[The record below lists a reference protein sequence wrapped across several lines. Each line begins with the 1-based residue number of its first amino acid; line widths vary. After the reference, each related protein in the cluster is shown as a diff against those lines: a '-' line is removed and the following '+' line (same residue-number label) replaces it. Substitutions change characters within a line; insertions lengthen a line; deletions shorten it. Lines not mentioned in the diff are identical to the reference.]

1 MNTVKK
7 ALMERWS
14 TNAPAALS
22 VAGIQDKYIRENMA
36 KLMENQK
43 SQDVGSAL
51 NEDFGMGVGAPLGA
65 DQGIP
70 HGGDSKAVFA
80 PISLAL
86 VRRVFPQ
93 LFANVLVGVQPLS
106 GPVGLAF
113 ALRYIYKDAADP
125 NKLVEAAW
133 KAVPEYSGFS
143 GSTANTSGEPD
154 AGTGVDTQSAEAW
167 KITGDYTPDQVANRF
182 DSDPVMRG
190 KIPELGL
197 MFSRQ
202 SIVAKTRKLA
212 ASFSLESA
220 EDIKRMQ
227 GVEMMTEMVNVLQYE
242 MTAEIDR
249 ETIARCK
256 SLCKPIYCKAG
267 KANEVAE
274 GWVGRW
280 SQERY
285 SRIVGLIVKT
295 ANDIA
300 TATRRAAANIA
311 VVSPD
316 MASVLQ
322 QAAPFFNKVTA
333 EVNGSTATPEIG
345 TINGS
350 IKVYRDNYAVN
361 YNGVDNGEVLLAYKG
376 TGVSDCG
383 VVFCP
388 YVTGVVNQAIDPN
401 DFSPRVG
408 VMSRYAFANNMLGA
422 DNYYRLL
429 KFDTSSIWTMNDA
442 KNEYTF

>member
-7 ALMERWS
+7 ALMERW
-14 TNAPAALS
+14 TTKAPAVLS
-22 VAGIQDKYIRENMA
+22 IANIQDKYIRENMA
-36 KLMENQK
+36 KLMENQRY
-43 SQDVGSAL
+43 QDVGNAL

-70 HGGDSKAVFA
+70 HGGDAKAVFA

-113 ALRYIYKDAADP
+113 ALRYVYKDAGDP
-125 NKLVEAAW
+125 TKLVEAAW

-143 GSTANTSGEPD
+143 GSTANTSGKPD
-154 AGTGVDTQSAEAW
+154 AGTAVDTQSAESW
-167 KITGDYTPDQVANRF
+167 KITGDYDEIQTHNDF
-182 DSDPVMRG
+182 SSGIRG

-256 SLCKPIYCKAG
+256 SLCKPIFCKQG
-267 KANEVAE
+267 SSTDVDN
-274 GWVGRW
+274 GMIGRW

-285 SRIVGLIVKT
+285 SRIVGLIMKV

-322 QAAPFFNKVTA
+322 SAAPFFNKVTSD
-333 EVNGSTATPEIG
+333 VNGSTATPEIG

-350 IKVYRDNYAVN
+350 IKVYRDNYAA
-361 YNGVDNGEVLLAYKG
+361 NGVGQDNGEVLLAYKG

-429 KFDTSSIWTMNDA
+429 KFETEKIWAGATGD
-442 KNEYTF
+442 EFVF

>member
-7 ALMERWS
+7 ALMERW
-14 TNAPAALS
+14 TTQAPAVLS
-22 VAGIQDKYIRENMA
+22 IANIQDKYIRENMA
-36 KLMENQK
+36 KLMENQRY
-43 SQDVGSAL
+43 QDVGTAL

-113 ALRYIYKDAADP
+113 ALRYVYKDAGDP

-143 GSTANTSGEPD
+143 GSTANTSGAPD
-154 AGTGVDTQSAEAW
+154 AGTAVDTQSAESW
-167 KITGDYTPDQVANRF
+167 KITGDYDEIQTHNDF
-182 DSDPVMRG
+182 STGIRG

-256 SLCKPIYCKAG
+256 SLCKPIFCRAG
-267 KANEVAE
+267 VQADVNN
-274 GWVGRW
+274 GMIGRW

-285 SRIVGLIVKT
+285 SRIVGLIMKV

-300 TATRRAAANIA
+300 TATRRSAANIA

-322 QAAPFFNKVTA
+322 QAAQFFNKVTS

-345 TINGS
+345 TLNGS
-350 IKVYRDNYAVN
+350 IKVYRDNYAA
-361 YNGVDNGEVLLAYKG
+361 NGVGQDNGEVLLAYKG

-429 KFDTSSIWTMNDA
+429 KFETEKIWTG
-442 KNEYTF
+442 EGQEFVF

>member
-7 ALMERWS
+7 ALMERW
-14 TNAPAALS
+14 TTQAPAVLS
-22 VAGIQDKYIRENMA
+22 IANIQDKYIRENMA
-36 KLMENQK
+36 KLMENQRY
-43 SQDVGSAL
+43 QDVGTAL

-70 HGGDSKAVFA
+70 HGGDSRAVFA

-113 ALRYIYKDAADP
+113 ALRYVYKDAGDP

-143 GSTANTSGEPD
+143 GSTANTSGAPD
-154 AGTGVDTQSAEAW
+154 AGTAVDTQSAESW
-167 KITGDYTPDQVANRF
+167 KITGDYDEIQTHNDF
-182 DSDPVMRG
+182 STGIRG

-256 SLCKPIYCKAG
+256 SLCKPIFCRAG
-267 KANEVAE
+267 AAQDVSN
-274 GWVGRW
+274 GMIGRW

-285 SRIVGLIVKT
+285 SRIVGLIMKVT
-295 ANDIA
+295 NDIA
-300 TATRRAAANIA
+300 TATRRSAANIA

-322 QAAPFFNKVTA
+322 QAAPFFNKVTS

-345 TINGS
+345 TLNGS
-350 IKVYRDNYAVN
+350 IKVYRDNYAA
-361 YNGVDNGEVLLAYKG
+361 NGVGQDNGEVLLAYKG

-429 KFDTSSIWTMNDA
+429 KFETEKIWA
-442 KNEYTF
+442 GEGQEFVF

>member
-7 ALMERWS
+7 ALMERW
-14 TNAPAALS
+14 TTQAPAVLS
-22 VAGIQDKYIRENMA
+22 IANIQDKYIRENMA
-36 KLMENQK
+36 KLMENQRY
-43 SQDVGSAL
+43 QDVGTAL

-113 ALRYIYKDAADP
+113 ALRYVYKDAGDP

-143 GSTANTSGEPD
+143 GSTANTSGAPD
-154 AGTGVDTQSAEAW
+154 AGTAVDTQSAESW
-167 KITGDYTPDQVANRF
+167 KITGDYDEIQTHNDF
-182 DSDPVMRG
+182 STGIRG

-256 SLCKPIYCKAG
+256 SLCKPIFCRAG
-267 KANEVAE
+267 DTNDVNN
-274 GWVGRW
+274 GMIGRW

-285 SRIVGLIVKT
+285 SRIVGLIMKV

-300 TATRRAAANIA
+300 TATRRSAANIA

-322 QAAPFFNKVTA
+322 QAAPFFNKVTS

-345 TINGS
+345 TLNGA
-350 IKVYRDNYAVN
+350 IKVYRDNYAA
-361 YNGVDNGEVLLAYKG
+361 NGIGQDNGEVLLAYKG

-429 KFDTSSIWTMNDA
+429 KFETQKIWAGADDN
-442 KNEYTF
+442 FVF

>member
-7 ALMERWS
+7 ALMERW
-14 TNAPAALS
+14 TTQAPAVLS
-22 VAGIQDKYIRENMA
+22 IANIQDKYIRENMA
-36 KLMENQK
+36 KLMENQRY
-43 SQDVGSAL
+43 QDVGTAL

-113 ALRYIYKDAADP
+113 ALRYVYKDAGDP

-143 GSTANTSGEPD
+143 GSTANTSGAPD
-154 AGTGVDTQSAEAW
+154 TGTAVDTQSAESW
-167 KITGDYTPDQVANRF
+167 KITGDYDEIQTHNDF
-182 DSDPVMRG
+182 STGIRG

-256 SLCKPIYCKAG
+256 SLCKPIFCRAG
-267 KANEVAE
+267 NNTDVEN
-274 GWVGRW
+274 GMIGRW

-285 SRIVGLIVKT
+285 SRIVGLIMKV

-300 TATRRAAANIA
+300 TATRRSAANIA

-322 QAAPFFNKVTA
+322 QAAPFFNKVTS

-345 TINGS
+345 TLNGA
-350 IKVYRDNYAVN
+350 IKVYRDNYAA
-361 YNGVDNGEVLLAYKG
+361 NGIGQDNGEVLLAYKG

-429 KFDTSSIWTMNDA
+429 KFETEKIWA
-442 KNEYTF
+442 GEGQEFVF

>member
-7 ALMERWS
+7 ALMERW
-14 TNAPAALS
+14 TTKAPAVLS
-22 VAGIQDKYIRENMA
+22 IANIQDKYIRENMA
-36 KLMENQK
+36 KLMENQRY
-43 SQDVGSAL
+43 QDVGNAL

-70 HGGDSKAVFA
+70 HGGDAKAVFA

-113 ALRYIYKDAADP
+113 ALRYVYKDAGDP
-125 NKLVEAAW
+125 TKLVEAAW

-143 GSTANTSGEPD
+143 GSTANTSGKPD
-154 AGTGVDTQSAEAW
+154 AGTAVDTQSAESW
-167 KITGDYTPDQVANRF
+167 KITGDYDEIQTHNDF
-182 DSDPVMRG
+182 STGIRG

-256 SLCKPIYCKAG
+256 SLCKPIFCKQG
-267 KANEVAE
+267 TSTDVDN
-274 GWVGRW
+274 GMIGRW

-285 SRIVGLIVKT
+285 SRIVGLIMKV

-322 QAAPFFNKVTA
+322 SAAPFFNKVTSD
-333 EVNGSTATPEIG
+333 VNGSTATPEIG
-345 TINGS
+345 TLNGS
-350 IKVYRDNYAVN
+350 IKVYRDNYAA
-361 YNGVDNGEVLLAYKG
+361 NGVGQDNGEVLLAYKG

-429 KFDTSSIWTMNDA
+429 KFETEKIWAGATSD
-442 KNEYTF
+442 EFVF

>member
-7 ALMERWS
+7 ALMERW
-14 TNAPAALS
+14 TTKAPAVLS
-22 VAGIQDKYIRENMA
+22 VANIQDKYIRENMA

-51 NEDFGMGVGAPLGA
+51 NEDFSMGVGAPLGA

-113 ALRYIYKDAADP
+113 ALRYIYKDAGDP

-167 KITGDYTPDQVANRF
+167 KITGDYDEIQTHNDF
-182 DSDPVMRG
+182 STGLRG

-256 SLCKPIYCKAG
+256 SLCKPIVCKAG
-267 KANEVAE
+267 DTQAVND

-285 SRIVGLIVKT
+285 SRIVGLIMKT
-295 ANDIA
+295 GNDIA

-322 QAAPFFNKVTA
+322 QAAPFFNKVTHD
-333 EVNGSTATPEIG
+333 VNGSTATPEIG

-361 YNGVDNGEVLLAYKG
+361 YAGVDNGEVLLAYKG

-429 KFDTSSIWTMNDA
+429 KFDTKSIWAGVDG
-442 KNEYTF
+442 ESYTF

>member
-7 ALMERWS
+7 ALMERW
-14 TNAPAALS
+14 TTKAPAVLS
-22 VAGIQDKYIRENMA
+22 IANIQDKYIRENMA
-36 KLMENQK
+36 KLMENQRF
-43 SQDVGSAL
+43 QDIGNAL

-113 ALRYIYKDAADP
+113 ALRYVYKDAGDP

-143 GSTANTSGEPD
+143 GSTANTSGAPD
-154 AGTGVDTQSAEAW
+154 AGTAVDTQSAESW
-167 KITGDYTPDQVANRF
+167 KITGDYDEIQTHNDFSTGV
-182 DSDPVMRG
+182 RG

-256 SLCKPIYCKAG
+256 SLCKPIFCKAG
-267 KANEVAE
+267 NTTDVNN
-274 GWVGRW
+274 GFVGRW

-285 SRIVGLIVKT
+285 SRIVGLIMKT

-300 TATRRAAANIA
+300 TATRRSAANIA

-322 QAAPFFNKVTA
+322 QAAPFFNKVTS

-345 TINGS
+345 TINGA
-350 IKVYRDNYAVN
+350 IKVYRDNYAA
-361 YNGVDNGEVLLAYKG
+361 NGIGQDNGEVLLAYKG

-429 KFDTSSIWTMNDA
+429 KFETQKIWA
-442 KNEYTF
+442 GEGQEFVF

>member
-7 ALMERWS
+7 ALMERW
-14 TNAPAALS
+14 TTKAPAVLS
-22 VAGIQDKYIRENMA
+22 IANIQDKYIRENMA
-36 KLMENQK
+36 KLMENQRF
-43 SQDVGSAL
+43 QDIGNAL

-113 ALRYIYKDAADP
+113 ALRYVYKDAGDP

-143 GSTANTSGEPD
+143 GSTANTSGAPD
-154 AGTGVDTQSAEAW
+154 AGTAVDTQSAESW
-167 KITGDYTPDQVANRF
+167 KITGDYDEIQTHNDF
-182 DSDPVMRG
+182 STGIRG

-256 SLCKPIYCKAG
+256 SLCKPIFCKAG
-267 KANEVAE
+267 QKTDVDN
-274 GWVGRW
+274 GMIGRW

-285 SRIVGLIVKT
+285 SRIVGLIMKT

-300 TATRRAAANIA
+300 TATRRSAANIA

-322 QAAPFFNKVTA
+322 QAAPFFNKVTSD
-333 EVNGSTATPEIG
+333 VNGSTATPEIG
-345 TINGS
+345 TLNGA

-361 YNGVDNGEVLLAYKG
+361 YQGVDNGEVLLAYKG

-429 KFDTSSIWTMNDA
+429 KIDTASIWADTQNPDQ
-442 KNEYTF
+442 YVF

>member
-7 ALMERWS
+7 ALMERW
-14 TNAPAALS
+14 TTQAPAVLS
-22 VAGIQDKYIRENMA
+22 IANIQDKYIRENMA
-36 KLMENQK
+36 KLMENQRY
-43 SQDVGSAL
+43 QDVGTAL

-113 ALRYIYKDAADP
+113 ALRYVYKDAGDP

-143 GSTANTSGEPD
+143 GSTANTSGAPD
-154 AGTGVDTQSAEAW
+154 AGTAVDTQSAESW
-167 KITGDYTPDQVANRF
+167 KITGDYDEIQTHNDF
-182 DSDPVMRG
+182 STGIRG

-256 SLCKPIYCKAG
+256 SLCKPIFCRAG
-267 KANEVAE
+267 VQADVNN
-274 GWVGRW
+274 GMIGRW

-285 SRIVGLIVKT
+285 SRIVGLIMKV

-300 TATRRAAANIA
+300 TATRRSAANIA

-322 QAAPFFNKVTA
+322 QAAPFFNKVTS

-345 TINGS
+345 TLNGS
-350 IKVYRDNYAVN
+350 IKVYRDNYAA
-361 YNGVDNGEVLLAYKG
+361 NGVGQDNGEVLLAYKG
-376 TGVSDCG
+376 PGVSDCG

-429 KFDTSSIWTMNDA
+429 KFETEKIWA
-442 KNEYTF
+442 GEGQEFVF

>member
-1 MNTVKK
+1 MNTIKK
-7 ALMERWS
+7 ALMERW
-14 TNAPAALS
+14 TTKAPAVLS
-22 VAGIQDKYIRENMA
+22 VANIEDKYIRENMA

-51 NEDFGMGVGAPLGA
+51 NEDFSMGVGAPLGA

-113 ALRYIYKDAADP
+113 ALRYIYKDAGDP

-143 GSTANTSGEPD
+143 GSTANTSGERD

-167 KITGDYTPDQVANRF
+167 KITGDYDEIQTHNDF
-182 DSDPVMRG
+182 STGLRG

-256 SLCKPIYCKAG
+256 SLCKPIICKAG
-267 KANEVAE
+267 DADAVNA

-285 SRIVGLIVKT
+285 SRIVGLIMK
-295 ANDIA
+295 AGNDIA

-322 QAAPFFNKVTA
+322 QAAPFFNKVTHD
-333 EVNGSTATPEIG
+333 VNGSTATPEIG
-345 TINGS
+345 TINGA
-350 IKVYRDNYAVN
+350 IKVYRDNYAVD
-361 YNGVDNGEVLLAYKG
+361 YAGVDNGEVLLAYKG

-422 DNYYRLL
+422 DNYYRML
-429 KFDTSSIWTMNDA
+429 KFDTKSIWAGADGDS
-442 KNEYTF
+442 YTF

>member
-7 ALMERWS
+7 ALMERW
-14 TNAPAALS
+14 TTKAPAVLS
-22 VAGIQDKYIRENMA
+22 VANIQDKYIRENMA

-51 NEDFGMGVGAPLGA
+51 NEDFSMGVDAPLGA

-113 ALRYIYKDAADP
+113 ALRYIYKDAGDP

-167 KITGDYTPDQVANRF
+167 KITGDYDEIQTHNDF
-182 DSDPVMRG
+182 STGLRG

-256 SLCKPIYCKAG
+256 SLCKPIVCKAG
-267 KANEVAE
+267 DSQAVQD

-285 SRIVGLIVKT
+285 SRIVGLIMKT
-295 ANDIA
+295 GNDIA

-322 QAAPFFNKVTA
+322 QAAPFFNKVTHD
-333 EVNGSTATPEIG
+333 VNGSTATPEIG

-361 YNGVDNGEVLLAYKG
+361 YAGVDNGEVLLAYKG

-429 KFDTSSIWTMNDA
+429 KFDTKSIWAGVDG
-442 KNEYTF
+442 ESYTF

>member
-7 ALMERWS
+7 ALMERW
-14 TNAPAALS
+14 TTKAPAVLS
-22 VAGIQDKYIRENMA
+22 VANIQDKYIRENMA

-51 NEDFGMGVGAPLGA
+51 NEDFSMGVGAPLGA

-70 HGGDSKAVFA
+70 HGGDSKAFFA

-113 ALRYIYKDAADP
+113 ALRYIYKDAGDP

-167 KITGDYTPDQVANRF
+167 KITGDYDEIQTHNDFSTGLR
-182 DSDPVMRG
+182 S

-256 SLCKPIYCKAG
+256 SLCKPIVCKAG
-267 KANEVAE
+267 DSQAVQD

-285 SRIVGLIVKT
+285 SRIVGLIMKT
-295 ANDIA
+295 GNDIA

-322 QAAPFFNKVTA
+322 QAAPFFNKVTHD
-333 EVNGSTATPEIG
+333 VNGSTATPEIG

-361 YNGVDNGEVLLAYKG
+361 YAGVDNGEVLLAYKG

-429 KFDTSSIWTMNDA
+429 KFDTKSIWAGVDG
-442 KNEYTF
+442 ESYTF

>member
-7 ALMERWS
+7 ALMERW
-14 TNAPAALS
+14 TTKAPAVLS
-22 VAGIQDKYIRENMA
+22 VANIQDKYIRENMA

-51 NEDFGMGVGAPLGA
+51 NEDFSMGVGAPLGA

-113 ALRYIYKDAADP
+113 ALRYVYKDAGDP

-143 GSTANTSGEPD
+143 GSTANTSGAPD
-154 AGTGVDTQSAEAW
+154 AGTAVDTQSAESW
-167 KITGDYTPDQVANRF
+167 KITGDYDEIQTHNDF
-182 DSDPVMRG
+182 STGLRG

-256 SLCKPIYCKAG
+256 SLCKPVFCKAG
-267 KANEVAE
+267 DTTDVNN
-274 GWVGRW
+274 GFVGRW

-285 SRIVGLIVKT
+285 SRIVGLIMKT

-322 QAAPFFNKVTA
+322 QAAPFFNKVTHD
-333 EVNGSTATPEIG
+333 VNGSTATPEIG

-361 YNGVDNGEVLLAYKG
+361 YAGVDNGEVLLAYKG

-429 KFDTSSIWTMNDA
+429 KFDTGAIWA
-442 KNEYTF
+442 RAGEGFTF

>member
-7 ALMERWS
+7 ALMERW
-14 TNAPAALS
+14 TTQAPAVLS
-22 VAGIQDKYIRENMA
+22 VANIQDKYIRENMA

-43 SQDVGSAL
+43 FQDVGNAL

-113 ALRYIYKDAADP
+113 ALRYIYKDAGDP

-167 KITGDYTPDQVANRF
+167 KITGDYDEIQTHNDF
-182 DSDPVMRG
+182 STGLRG

-256 SLCKPIYCKAG
+256 SLCKPVFCKAG
-267 KANEVAE
+267 DTTDVNN
-274 GWVGRW
+274 GFVGRW

-285 SRIVGLIVKT
+285 SRIVGLIMKT

-300 TATRRAAANIA
+300 TATRRSAANIA

-322 QAAPFFNKVTA
+322 QAAPFFNKVTHD
-333 EVNGSTATPEIG
+333 VNGSTATPEIG
-345 TINGS
+345 TINGA
-350 IKVYRDNYAVN
+350 IKVFRDNYAVN
-361 YNGVDNGEVLLAYKG
+361 YAGQDNGEVLLAYKG

-429 KFDTSSIWTMNDA
+429 KFETAKIWADA
-442 KNEYTF
+442 SDDNYTF

>member
-7 ALMERWS
+7 ALMERW
-14 TNAPAALS
+14 TTKAPAVLS
-22 VAGIQDKYIRENMA
+22 IANIQDKYIRENMA
-36 KLMENQK
+36 KLMENQRF
-43 SQDVGSAL
+43 QDIGNAL

-70 HGGDSKAVFA
+70 HSGDSKAVFA

-113 ALRYIYKDAADP
+113 ALRYVYKDAGDP

-143 GSTANTSGEPD
+143 GSTANTSGAPD
-154 AGTGVDTQSAEAW
+154 AGTAVDTQSAESW
-167 KITGDYTPDQVANRF
+167 KITGDYDEIQTHNDF
-182 DSDPVMRG
+182 STGTRG

-256 SLCKPIYCKAG
+256 SLCKPIFCKAG
-267 KANEVAE
+267 TTTDVNN
-274 GWVGRW
+274 GFVGRW

-285 SRIVGLIVKT
+285 SRIVGLIMKT

-300 TATRRAAANIA
+300 TATRRSAANIA

-322 QAAPFFNKVTA
+322 QAAPFFNKVTSD
-333 EVNGSTATPEIG
+333 VNGSTATPEIG
-345 TINGS
+345 TLNGA

-361 YNGVDNGEVLLAYKG
+361 YQGVDNGEVLLAYKG

-429 KFDTSSIWTMNDA
+429 KFDTASIWADTTVKDQ
-442 KNEYTF
+442 YVF